1 MCLLLA
7 SHRGLTFEYLWSES
21 AVWNRHAEYVAGG
34 LAFAFNLL
42 FARTYLNTRQNTPK
56 SDRLLLGLIGLS
68 TLEVLIGIFNF
79 AIAYR
84 LLILN
89 GFLLLP
95 LLMTVGI
102 LCWRLGYRPAKY
114 FVLASSSLLFSVF
127 YYVVCQNPVADE
139 LLVPS
144 FLELSRMDIVL
155 YGAVVE
161 AVLLSLGLGDRINI
175 LRRAEAASNA
185 KSAFSRQYV
194 ARAAH
199 ADERHHGLR

>member
-102 LCWRLGYRPAKY
+102 LC
-114 FVLASSSLLFSVF
+114 
-127 YYVVCQNPVADE
+127 
-139 LLVPS
+139 
-144 FLELSRMDIVL
+144 
-155 YGAVVE
+155 
-161 AVLLSLGLGDRINI
+161 
-175 LRRAEAASNA
+175 
-185 KSAFSRQYV
+185 
-194 ARAAH
+194 
-199 ADERHHGLR
+199 